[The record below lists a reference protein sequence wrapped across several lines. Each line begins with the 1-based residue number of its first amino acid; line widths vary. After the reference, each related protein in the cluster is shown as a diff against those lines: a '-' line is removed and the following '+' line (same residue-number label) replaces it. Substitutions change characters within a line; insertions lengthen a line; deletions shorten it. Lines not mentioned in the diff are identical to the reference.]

1 MSSKKRKPASHWLG
15 MARAA
20 RARADRLIVP
30 EARAL
35 IRQVAQKY
43 EVMATIVAKQERSA
57 RAARN
62 A

>member
-1 MSSKKRKPASHWLG
+1 